1 MDQYDQTPTKV
12 KPVSGSLNDMFV
24 ESAIRT
30 IETEANGLIELASKL
45 RGDLSSNFALA
56 VSAIARARGRII
68 ISGMGKSGHV
78 GRKIA
83 ATFASTGT
91 PSFFV
96 HPGEA
101 SHGDLGMVTSEDV
114 VVAISW
120 SGETSE
126 LRDIV
131 QYTRRFNV
139 PLIAITSRLDSSLG
153 READIPLILPRSAE
167 ACPHNL
173 APTTSTTMQIAIGDA
188 LAVALLESR
197 SFTPKDFRRFHPGGK
212 LGAVLTFVREA
223 MHSGSS
229 VPIVSLSTLMSEAL
243 IIMSAKS
250 FGCVGVTDSMGVLVG
265 VVTDGDLRR
274 HMCLGLT
281 SMRADEVMS
290 HAPSVVGPDDLA
302 AFALSEIQKK
312 AVTALFVVDGGKP
325 VGIVHIHDLI
335 KLGIV

>member
-1 MDQYDQTPTKV
+1 
-12 KPVSGSLNDMFV
+12 
-24 ESAIRT
+24 
-30 IETEANGLIELASKL
+30 
-45 RGDLSSNFALA
+45 
-56 VSAIARARGRII
+56 
-68 ISGMGKSGHV
+68 
-78 GRKIA
+78 
-83 ATFASTGT
+83 
-91 PSFFV
+91 
-96 HPGEA
+96 
-101 SHGDLGMVTSEDV
+101 
-114 VVAISW
+114 
-120 SGETSE
+120 
-126 LRDIV
+126 
-131 QYTRRFNV
+131 
-139 PLIAITSRLDSSLG
+139 
-153 READIPLILPRSAE
+153 
-167 ACPHNL
+167 
-173 APTTSTTMQIAIGDA
+173 MQIAIGDA

-290 HAPSVVGPDDLA
+290 HTPSVVGPDDLA
-302 AFALSEIQKK
+302 AFALSEIQRK